1 MSGKGSLLAK
11 LSGPLGTSLAWRT
24 VFWAYVTTEHISFMW
39 GTWHMFQARSL
50 LYLIKLPDMV
60 LHSTINQT
68 LLQIKL
74 HIYLHTLTMGDFNTE
89 LSPMDRLSRQ
99 KLKREITKLTDSIT
113 CIFFVFLFGVL
124 LIYWSGSLHFDYCF
138 FQDYWDFSFPVT
150 FTRRIWVWCWNI
162 GTGEMCCWLSLVD
175 PVLLV

>member
-1 MSGKGSLLAK
+1 
-11 LSGPLGTSLAWRT
+11 
-24 VFWAYVTTEHISFMW
+24 
-39 GTWHMFQARSL
+39 MFQARSL

-99 KLKREITKLTDSIT
+99 KLSREMLNVPNT
-113 CIFFVFLFGVL
+113 C
-124 LIYWSGSLHFDYCF
+124 YKSSE
-138 FQDYWDFSFPVT
+138 P
-150 FTRRIWVWCWNI
+150 N
-162 GTGEMCCWLSLVD
+162 
-175 PVLLV
+175 